1 MVPRNARPEE
11 LFVAAMFQGRPA
23 KNQVDV
29 VQQKSQGVSFFLFD
43 CFTFPLA
50 LWFWQILLSVLGNIQ
65 ALTIP
70 PLYLVENTSEN
81 KEEKEKHLMF
91 LSETLGHQEKFTK
104 AVKDFSWEKFPK
116 ASPAGAPDHRQSPRC
131 APSVQVELETSNF
144 QDI

>member
-29 VQQKSQGVSFFLFD
+29 VQQKSQGVSFLQFD

-70 PLYLVENTSEN
+70 PLYLAENTSEN
-81 KEEKEKHLMF
+81 KEAKDKHLIF
-91 LSETLGHQEKFTK
+91 LSEILGHQEKLTK
-104 AVKDFSWEKFPK
+104 AVKDFFLGKNSKCLTCG
-116 ASPAGAPDHRQSPRC
+116 SS
-131 APSVQVELETSNF
+131 
-144 QDI
+144 